1 VPKPKAILLISAH
14 WYGPGL
20 AVTADEHPKTIHDF
34 GGFDPEFYEIQYPS
48 PGSPCLA
55 GRVKDILASEKV
67 QMTTDEW
74 GLDHG
79 AWTTLMHIYPKAD
92 VPVV

>member
-1 VPKPKAILLISAH
+1 MISAH

-20 AVTADEHPKTIHDF
+20 AVTADENPKTIHDF
-34 GGFDPEFYEIQYPS
+34 YGFDPEFYKINYPA
-48 PGSPCLA
+48 PGSPWLA
-55 GRVKDILASEKV
+55 ERVCDVLGPENKV
-67 QMTTDEW
+67 QMTDGEW